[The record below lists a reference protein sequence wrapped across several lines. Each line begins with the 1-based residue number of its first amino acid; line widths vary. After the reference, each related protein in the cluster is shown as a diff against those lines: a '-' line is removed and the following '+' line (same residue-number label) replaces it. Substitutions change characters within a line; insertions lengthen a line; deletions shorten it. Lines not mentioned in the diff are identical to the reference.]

1 MRRCCLGED
10 LGRSVPD
17 DRNSK
22 YKGPQE
28 GSDLVCLRY
37 IKEARVVGAE

>member
-1 MRRCCLGED
+1 MRRCCLVAD
-10 LGRSVPD
+10 LGKSVPD

-22 YKGPQE
+22 YKGPQV

-37 IKEARVVGAE
+37 IKEARVAGAE